1 VVDVVGIGVVL
12 VVTFVNAEVAVVT
25 DAAVEFTLGCEFEN
39 LSTLF

>member
-1 VVDVVGIGVVL
+1 VVDVVGIGVVT

-25 DAAVEFTLGCEFEN
+25 GATVEVTVGCEFEN